1 MKVSRVSVFAISWMI
16 TFLTSGGLSSGFGPV
31 YSRLVEEKQWSELC
45 PGANATSAVCSAQEV
60 QLQSVYT
67 TATLMTAL
75 GQTLFGVLLDII
87 GPCCYHS
94 TLCSFPSL
102 VTCLWRMEIRTTPGT
117 DSLIVAGYALI
128 TFGGMGV
135 LVSTIQLSYLFPEP
149 SVYMSLLVSAFRC
162 SGYIYIFLELDISR
176 QAFFVGYS
184 VLVVLCMLIVFLVFP
199 VRHVTEECMT
209 TTIPGF
215 SVEKP
220 QAKTTLMSNIWAGLK
235 EQTKTRG
242 DLWVVTGIGSFLFL
256 QIVYTGGAIPSILT
270 SLTHGDA
277 KLNDLYVNYL
287 YPFVSGSWFLIA
299 PVAGFLLQHHGFK
312 KTSYITLWI
321 FVAFC
326 ATLMLPNLAIQN
338 LSFVLLSLA
347 NGFLNCLLFHRQDFT
362 WGIM

>member
-31 YSRLVEEKQWSELC
+31 YSRLVEEKQWSDLC

-87 GPCCYHS
+87 GPRY
-94 TLCSFPSL
+94 TTIVSFLFSIAGNL
-102 VTCLWRMEIRTTPGT
+102 FMAYGNSHNGT

-149 SVYMSLLVSAFRC
+149 SVYMSLLVSAFSC

-220 QAKTTLMSNIWAGLK
+220 QATTTLMSNIWAGLK

-299 PVAGFLLQHHGFK
+299 PVAGYLLQHHGFK
-312 KTSYITLWI
+312 KTFGFL
-321 FVAFC
+321 
-326 ATLMLPNLAIQN
+326 LPSALLSCFQIWPFKICR
-338 LSFVLLSLA
+338 LSFYHLQMA
-347 NGFLNCLLFHRQDFT
+347 F
-362 WGIM
+362 